1 VPEASDEQPL
11 VDVGV
16 AAAALPGEVES
27 GDLHVV
33 EPFPGGVL
41 VAAIDGL
48 GHGAEAAE
56 AAHLACSVLRDRPGG
71 DLPDLFARAN
81 AQLRRTRGVVMSLAA
96 FRSSPPT
103 MRWLGV
109 GNVEGTLVRG
119 VSGGG
124 RRTEFILLLG
134 GVVGYQLPRLR
145 PSELAVAPGDT
156 LILATDGVAHGF
168 ADGLDLDAPPQE
180 LADGIL
186 AGHGRGSDDALV
198 VVARYLGDER

>member
-1 VPEASDEQPL
+1 MPEASDEQPL
-11 VDVGV
+11 VEIGV

-33 EPFPGGVL
+33 EPFRGGIL

-56 AAHLACSVLRDRPGG
+56 AAKLACSILRDQPGA
-71 DLPDLFARAN
+71 DLPDLFARAHGR
-81 AQLRRTRGVVMSLAA
+81 LRRTRGVVMSLAS
-96 FRSSPPT
+96 FRAARPT

-109 GNVEGTLVRG
+109 GNVEATLLRAEADPRPA
-119 VSGGG
+119 S
-124 RRTEFILLLG
+124 ESILLLG

-145 PSELAVAPGDT
+145 PSEIPVAPGDT
-156 LILATDGVAHGF
+156 LILATDGVEHGF
-168 ADGLDLDAPPQE
+168 VTGVDLFQPPQE

-186 AGHGRGSDDALV
+186 ASHGRGSDDALV
-198 VVARYLGDER
+198 VVARYLGEER